1 MGVVFRTISLGEL
14 QRTRKGFFYMN
25 EEKREVEVDTVST
38 AIPNQNEQTS
48 DETISIL
55 KSEYEKAIQSET
67 DKVRTKYSKQ
77 VKELEAKIKELEAKE
92 EKVPEK
98 SEKEIE
104 LEAREKALL
113 ARENAIA
120 INQALTSKGMK
131 TELAEYLKEGVNVD
145 QLSNVIDSMVSERM
159 TAQGYVPLNHKTGK
173 GMTKEDFYNM
183 DMDAQEKFF
192 RENPESFHALFN

>member
-1 MGVVFRTISLGEL
+1 
-14 QRTRKGFFYMN
+14 MN
-25 EEKREVEVDTVST
+25 EEVKEVEVNET
-38 AIPNQNEQTS
+38 ATKTEETNNEETM
-48 DETISIL
+48 TIS
-55 KSEYEKAIQSET
+55 KSDYDKAIQSET

-77 VKELEAKIKELEAKE
+77 VKELETRIKELEAKE
-92 EKVPEK
+92 EKKVPEK

-145 QLSNVIDSMVSERM
+145 QLSSVIDSMVSERM
-159 TAQGYVPLNHKTGK
+159 TAKGYVPSSHKTGK
-173 GMTKEDFYNM
+173 GMTKEDFYKM

-192 RENPESFHALFN
+192 KENPESFHALFN

>member
-1 MGVVFRTISLGEL
+1 MYFKQLFWVIYSEHGKAFL
-14 QRTRKGFFYMN
+14 MN
-25 EEKREVEVDTVST
+25 EEVKEVEVNET
-38 AIPNQNEQTS
+38 ATKTEETNNEETM
-48 DETISIL
+48 TIS
-55 KSEYEKAIQSET
+55 KADYEKAIQSET

-120 INQALTSKGMK
+120 MNQKLSSKGIK
-131 TELAEYLKEGVNVD
+131 VELADYLKDGVDVD
-145 QLSNVIDSMVSERM
+145 QLSSVIDSMVSERM
-159 TAQGYVPLNHKTGK
+159 TAQGYVPSSHKTGK
-173 GMTKEDFYNM
+173 GMTKEDFYKM

>member
-1 MGVVFRTISLGEL
+1 
-14 QRTRKGFFYMN
+14 MN
-25 EEKREVEVDTVST
+25 EEVKEVEVTKT
-38 AIPNQNEQTS
+38 ATKTEETNNEETM
-48 DETISIL
+48 TIS
-55 KSEYEKAIQSET
+55 KSDYDKAIQSET

-77 VKELEAKIKELEAKE
+77 VKELETRIKELEAKE
-92 EKVPEK
+92 EKKVPEK

-120 INQALTSKGMK
+120 INQALSSKGMK
-131 TELAEYLKEGVNVD
+131 VELADYLKDGVDVD

-159 TAQGYVPLNHKTGK
+159 TAQGYVPSSHKTGK
-173 GMTKEDFYNM
+173 GMTKEEFFKM
-183 DMDAQEKFF
+183 DMDKQEKFF

>member
-1 MGVVFRTISLGEL
+1 
-14 QRTRKGFFYMN
+14 MN
-25 EEKREVEVDTVST
+25 EEVKEVEVNET
-38 AIPNQNEQTS
+38 ATKTEETNNEETM
-48 DETISIL
+48 TIS
-55 KSEYEKAIQSET
+55 KSDYDKAIQSET

-77 VKELEAKIKELEAKE
+77 VKELETRIKELEAKE
-92 EKVPEK
+92 EKKVPEK

-131 TELAEYLKEGVNVD
+131 TELAEYLKEGVDVD
-145 QLSNVIDSMVSERM
+145 QLSSVIDSMVSERM
-159 TAQGYVPLNHKTGK
+159 TAKGYVPSSHKTGK
-173 GMTKEDFYNM
+173 GMTKEDFYKM

-192 RENPESFHALFN
+192 KENPESFHALFN

>member
-1 MGVVFRTISLGEL
+1 
-14 QRTRKGFFYMN
+14 MN
-25 EEKREVEVDTVST
+25 EEVKEVEVTET
-38 AIPNQNEQTS
+38 ATKETETSNENDNTM
-48 DETISIL
+48 TIS
-55 KSEYEKAIQSET
+55 KADYDKAIQSET

-98 SEKEIE
+98 TEKEIE

-120 INQALTSKGMK
+120 INQALSSKGMK
-131 TELAEYLKEGVNVD
+131 TELAEYLKDGVDVD
-145 QLSNVIDSMVSERM
+145 QLSSVIDSMVSERM
-159 TAQGYVPLNHKTGK
+159 TAQGYVPSSHKTGK
-173 GMTKEDFYNM
+173 GMTKEEFFKM
-183 DMDAQEKFF
+183 DMDKQEKFF

>member
-1 MGVVFRTISLGEL
+1 
-14 QRTRKGFFYMN
+14 MN
-25 EEKREVEVDTVST
+25 EEVKEVEVNET
-38 AIPNQNEQTS
+38 ATKTEETNNEETM
-48 DETISIL
+48 TIS
-55 KSEYEKAIQSET
+55 KSDYDKAIQSET

-77 VKELEAKIKELEAKE
+77 VKELETRIKELEAKE
-92 EKVPEK
+92 EKKVPEK

-120 INQALTSKGMK
+120 INQALSSKGMK
-131 TELAEYLKEGVNVD
+131 TELAEYLKDGVDVD
-145 QLSNVIDSMVSERM
+145 QLSSVIDSMVSERM
-159 TAQGYVPLNHKTGK
+159 TAQGYVPSSHKTGK
-173 GMTKEDFYNM
+173 GMTKEDFYKM

>member
-1 MGVVFRTISLGEL
+1 
-14 QRTRKGFFYMN
+14 MN

-55 KSEYEKAIQSET
+55 KSEYEKTIQSET

-77 VKELEAKIKELEAKE
+77 VKELEAKIKELESKE

-131 TELAEYLKEGVNVD
+131 TELAKYLKEGVDVD

-159 TAQGYVPLNHKTGK
+159 TAQGYVPSSHKTGK
-173 GMTKEDFYNM
+173 GMTKEEFFKM
-183 DMDAQEKFF
+183 DMDKQEKFF